1 MALTKLT
8 TKSITGDTLEA
19 GDLAA
24 NSVDSS
30 ELVDNAVTLAKMAS
44 GTDGNIISYDAS
56 GNPVAIATGNDG
68 QVLTSAGAGQPPA
81 FESVSA
87 GTALT
92 GSTNN
97 TITTVT
103 GANAIQGEANLT
115 FDGTNLTLGTG
126 NLIIGTNGKGIDF
139 AITPDE
145 SGGGS
150 AATSE
155 VLDEY
160 EEGTWT
166 MDFQDASGNQATYHN
181 NTGYYTKIGDRVFIN
196 GFINVNSIGSVS
208 GNAKLVTLPFT
219 VKNNNAAYSSAHVGY
234 CTGGSFGTAGHN
246 VSFHIKPNDTQLEPR
261 LWDATTGNS
270 VLQGSEISSGCGMMI
285 NGQYVAA

>member
-1 MALTKLT
+1 
-8 TKSITGDTLEA
+8 
-19 GDLAA
+19 
-24 NSVDSS
+24 
-30 ELVDNAVTLAKMAS
+30 
-44 GTDGNIISYDAS
+44 
-56 GNPVAIATGNDG
+56 
-68 QVLTSAGAGQPPA
+68 
-81 FESVSA
+81 
-87 GTALT
+87 
-92 GSTNN
+92 
-97 TITTVT
+97 
-103 GANAIQGEANLT
+103 
-115 FDGTNLTLGTG
+115 
-126 NLIIGTNGKGIDF
+126 
-139 AITPDE
+139 
-145 SGGGS
+145 
-150 AATSE
+150 
-155 VLDEY
+155 
-160 EEGTWT
+160 